1 MEKLLRK
8 EAEIKPDF
16 EAADFEKRRHP
27 RFATALPIE
36 YGRIGSPE
44 NRSGH
49 TSNISESG
57 VMISLPEQIEVGR
70 NLRLKIFFSLGR
82 ELDTIEAAG
91 RVVWTSIDTERKG
104 YYRIGL
110 KYEDISPE
118 NMQRLRSLLDRFGDR
133 W

>member
-1 MEKLLRK
+1 MLRE

-16 EAADFEKRRHP
+16 KAAGFEKRSHP
-27 RFATALPIE
+27 RFVTALPIE
-36 YGRIGSPE
+36 YGRIDSPE

-57 VMISLPEQIEVGR
+57 AMISLPEQIEVGT
-70 NLRLKIFFSLGR
+70 NLRVKIFFSLGR
-82 ELDTIEAAG
+82 ELNTIEATG
-91 RVVWTSIDTERKG
+91 TVVWTNIDLERKG

-118 NMQRLRSLLDRFGDR
+118 NVQRLRSLLNRFGDR